1 MKHEPIS
8 RLMQT
13 HTQVIG
19 ADDRIVAVEA
29 FLKLHHLSWAPVV
42 ADAGEL
48 IGVLSLSDLLRFHFD
63 KRDAEATA
71 AWQLCSY
78 RPITVSP
85 ATPVGTVA
93 SLMIERHIHHVV
105 VTEGGTIRGVVSAL
119 DLVRAL
125 I

>member
-1 MKHEPIS
+1 
-8 RLMQT
+8 MQT

-19 ADDRIVAVEA
+19 ADDKVSAVET
-29 FLKLHHLSWAPVV
+29 FLKEHRLSWAPVV

-48 IGVLSLSDLLRFHFD
+48 IGVVSLSDLLRFHFD
-63 KRDAEATA
+63 KRDADATA

-85 ATPVGTVA
+85 ETPVGTVA
-93 SLMIERHIHHVV
+93 SLMIQHHIHHVV
-105 VTEGGTIRGVVSAL
+105 VMDGPSIRGVVSAL
-119 DLVRAL
+119 DLVKAL